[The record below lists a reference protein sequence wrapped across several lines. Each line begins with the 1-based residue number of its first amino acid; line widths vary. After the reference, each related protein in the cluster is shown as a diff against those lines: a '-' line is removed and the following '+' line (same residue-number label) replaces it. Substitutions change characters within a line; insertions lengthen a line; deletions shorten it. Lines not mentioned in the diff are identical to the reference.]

1 MSPRTALT
9 GAGSVPA
16 KACSTDPKGGVTPGN
31 MNSATPP
38 EVAMPAPSA
47 ELQKIVTVDSID
59 VICVFQVGQWPAQYG
74 VQVKVQALPIL
85 CCASAAR
92 CCSRASASGA
102 PVFFQSTVSALAM
115 LTEAGTAIRAP

>member
-1 MSPRTALT
+1 MNAL
-9 GAGSVPA
+9 
-16 KACSTDPKGGVTPGN
+16 D
-31 MNSATPP
+31 
-38 EVAMPAPSA
+38 
-47 ELQKIVTVDSID
+47 ELTNSID
-59 VICVFQVGQWPAQYG
+59 VICVFQVGQCPAQYG

-115 LTEAGTAIRAP
+115 LTEDGTAMRAPSAANSSINSTSSR